1 MLTEE
6 ALALAIPL
14 TFVVLSLLEA
24 AAPGREFP
32 QIPLWRAKGV
42 AAVVV
47 LMTIN
52 ALLPSLLPPDWL
64 AAVRLVD
71 GRRLGVIGGG
81 VVGYLVVS
89 LGNMLVHRS
98 CHRYDWLWRHVHQL
112 HHAPERVDM
121 SGAAWTHPLEVV
133 IMVLVFLG
141 VVSALGLDPVAAA
154 LTGYIGAFFSMFQH
168 LNVRTPAWLGYV
180 IERPESHMV
189 HHAREVHA
197 LNYSDLPLWD
207 MLFGTFRNPARFE
220 GDVGF
225 GAPASAR
232 LGAMLL

>member
-1 MLTEE
+1 M
-6 ALALAIPL
+6 
-14 TFVVLSLLEA
+14 
-24 AAPGREFP
+24 
-32 QIPLWRAKGV
+32 
-42 AAVVV
+42 
-47 LMTIN
+47 
-52 ALLPSLLPPDWL
+52 
-64 AAVRLVD
+64 
-71 GRRLGVIGGG
+71 
-81 VVGYLVVS
+81 
-89 LGNMLVHRS
+89 
-98 CHRYDWLWRHVHQL
+98 
-112 HHAPERVDM
+112 
-121 SGAAWTHPLEVV
+121 
-133 IMVLVFLG
+133 
-141 VVSALGLDPVAAA
+141 AAA

-232 LGAMLL
+232 LGAMLLGADVQGGRVARAADARGAA